1 MGASLS
7 VSDSS
12 ENSETRAVT
21 TRKVRQ
27 GCLVASIPEVYSKK
41 SSQCVSLM
49 KLGVGHPMVGDVG
62 VFLLTT
68 AALEIVR
75 RFSNAKCPFVW
86 RGLQAL
92 QILCYPPFSWI
103 QRWTPFKGLVKNM
116 QGLSKPMLALS
127 IATVFSD
134 ESSCDNSYT
143 SQDGYETELES
154 PSQSSTPDARSS
166 NETPKS
172 LVSRKLLEDL
182 HEKLNEEG
190 LTLSE
195 RFDEDELCRFY
206 AASNGDFSRFVASVK
221 KTIHWRQTYTMLSP
235 HELEDWSSFLFWHGY
250 DVKRRPCLIIRL
262 GVACSNLSSS
272 NKPLFAKAVV
282 SQIEHGVL
290 NLVDKKHPQ
299 ITVLMDCKGLSPFGF
314 PMQMMRSCATLLQ
327 DHYPTRLSCL
337 AVIRLPAISRLLIQT
352 LFQVLKPATRKKLR
366 IIGDNYQEVVTEFL
380 QTLPLFL
387 GGTCSCVSCLGFSS
401 VSVTNGEIVQRS
413 PRAEIKS
420 DTNEG
425 ITTMELVD
433 DTNEIITKT
442 GLGNETNE
450 ETTETSPS
458 TNHQKHVNVGPPHFY
473 HPCTSMSREQVVRTT
488 IIGIVVLWIFIAFIW
503 AARHGSTL
511 PSL

>member
-7 VSDSS
+7 VSNSS
-12 ENSETRAVT
+12 ENSETRLVT
-21 TRKVRQ
+21 ARKVRK
-27 GCLVASIPEVYSKK
+27 GCLVASIPELYSKK

-49 KLGVGHPMVGDVG
+49 KLGVGHPMVGDIG

-68 AALEIVR
+68 TALEIVR

-86 RGLQAL
+86 QGLQAL
-92 QILCYPPFSWI
+92 QLLCYPPFSWI
-103 QRWTPFKGLVKNM
+103 QRWIPFKGMVKNM

-143 SQDGYETELES
+143 SQDGYESQLES
-154 PSQSSTPDARSS
+154 PSQSSNPDTRSG
-166 NETPKS
+166 NEAPKS
-172 LVSRKLLEDL
+172 LVSNKLVEDL
-182 HEKLNEEG
+182 LEKLNEEG

-195 RFDEDELCRFY
+195 RCDEDELGRFY
-206 AASNGDFSRFVASVK
+206 AASNGEFSRFVASVK

-235 HELEDWSSFLFWHGY
+235 HELEEWSPFLFWHGY

-262 GVACSNLSSS
+262 GVACSNLTSS

-282 SQIEHGVL
+282 SQIDHGVL

-337 AVIRLPAISRLLIQT
+337 AVIRLPAISRVLIQT

-387 GGTCSCVSCLGFSS
+387 GGTCSCINCLRCSNVSSA
-401 VSVTNGEIVQRS
+401 NGEIVQTG
-413 PRAEIKS
+413 PGAELKA

-425 ITTMELVD
+425 ITNIEPVD
-433 DTNEIITKT
+433 DTNEIISKTELGDGTIEAITKT
-442 GLGNETNE
+442 SSSINQ
-450 ETTETSPS
+450 
-458 TNHQKHVNVGPPHFY
+458 QKHLNVSPPQFY
-473 HPCTSMSREQVVRTT
+473 HPCTSMSRVQAVGTT
-488 IIGIVVLWIFIAFIW
+488 IIGVVLLWIFFIW
-503 AARHGSTL
+503 AARYVSTL
-511 PSL
+511 P

>member
-12 ENSETRAVT
+12 ENIGTRAVT
-21 TRKVRQ
+21 TRKVRK
-27 GCLVASIPEVYSKK
+27 GCLVASIPEEFSKK

-49 KLGVGHPMVGDVG
+49 KLGVGHPLVGDIG

-68 AALEIVR
+68 ATLEIVR
-75 RFSNAKCPFVW
+75 RLSNAKCPFVW
-86 RGLQAL
+86 KGLQAL
-92 QILCYPPFSWI
+92 QILCYLPLSWI
-103 QRWTPFKGLVKNM
+103 QRTPFKGLVKNM

-127 IATVFSD
+127 IATIFSD
-134 ESSCDNSYT
+134 EPSCDSSYT
-143 SQDGYETELES
+143 TQDGYETQLES
-154 PSQSSTPDARSS
+154 PSQLSTSDGRSS
-166 NETPKS
+166 DEASRS
-172 LVSRKLLEDL
+172 LVSQKLLEDL

-206 AASNGDFSRFVASVK
+206 AASNGEFSRFVASVK

-262 GVACSNLSSS
+262 GLAFSNLSSS

-337 AVIRLPAISRLLIQT
+337 AIIRLPTISRVLIQT

-366 IIGDNYQEVVTEFL
+366 IIGDNYQEEQMEKSYRQAQEQSLIVT
-380 QTLPLFL
+380 
-387 GGTCSCVSCLGFSS
+387 
-401 VSVTNGEIVQRS
+401 
-413 PRAEIKS
+413 
-420 DTNEG
+420 
-425 ITTMELVD
+425 LVK
-433 DTNEIITKT
+433 E
-442 GLGNETNE
+442 
-450 ETTETSPS
+450 
-458 TNHQKHVNVGPPHFY
+458 
-473 HPCTSMSREQVVRTT
+473 
-488 IIGIVVLWIFIAFIW
+488 
-503 AARHGSTL
+503 
-511 PSL
+511 

>member
-7 VSDSS
+7 VPDSS
-12 ENSETRAVT
+12 ENLGTRAVT
-21 TRKVRQ
+21 TRKVRK
-27 GCLVASIPEVYSKK
+27 GCLVASIPEEYSKK

-49 KLGVGHPMVGDVG
+49 KLGVGHPVVGEIG

-68 AALEIVR
+68 AALEFAR

-86 RGLQAL
+86 KGLQAL
-92 QILCYPPFSWI
+92 QILCNLPSSWI
-103 QRWTPFKGLVKNM
+103 QRWTPFKGLVENM

-127 IATVFSD
+127 IATIFSD
-134 ESSCDNSYT
+134 DSSGPGDSSDT
-143 SQDGYETELES
+143 SQDGS
-154 PSQSSTPDARSS
+154 PSQPSTPDARSI
-166 NETPKS
+166 NEASKS
-172 LVSRKLLEDL
+172 LISKKLLEDL
-182 HEKLNEEG
+182 HEQLNEEG

-206 AASNGDFSRFVASVK
+206 AASNGEFSRFVASVK

-235 HELEDWSSFLFWHGY
+235 HELEQWSSFLFWHGY

-262 GVACSNLSSS
+262 GLACSNLSSS

-282 SQIEHGVL
+282 SQIEHGVS
-290 NLVDKKHPQ
+290 NLVDKRHPQ

-337 AVIRLPAISRLLIQT
+337 AIIRLPAISRVLIQT

-387 GGTCSCVSCLGFSS
+387 GGACSCVNCLGFSNES
-401 VSVTNGEIVQRS
+401 GTNGEAVQTN
-413 PRAEIKS
+413 PRAELIS

-425 ITTMELVD
+425 ITKIELVD

-442 GLGNETNE
+442 CLGHETNE
-450 ETTETSPS
+450 EM
-458 TNHQKHVNVGPPHFY
+458 TNTIPRRNQQKLLNVGPPHFD
-473 HPCTSMSREQVVRTT
+473 HPCTSMSREQVPRT
-488 IIGIVVLWIFIAFIW
+488 IIGIVVLWMFIAFIW
-503 AARHGSTL
+503 AARQVSNL
-511 PSL
+511 PSS